1 MDSRLN
7 DFRNFLFLAWDHL
20 RLPEPTPIQYD
31 IAEYLQHGPRRIA
44 IQAFRGVGKSWITSA
59 FVTHQL
65 LLDPSKNILVVSAS
79 KQRAD
84 DFSTFTLRMIEEMPI
99 LQHLMPHE
107 NQRNSKIAFDVG
119 PAPASHAPSVT
130 SRGIQSQI
138 TGQRADLIIS
148 DDAESLNNSA
158 TSGMRDKLV
167 TATKEFEAVLKPEGR
182 IIYLGT
188 PQTEMS
194 IYSHLPE
201 RGYDVK
207 IWPARYPDEKTSKIL
222 GDRLAPKIRKA
233 LEADESLASKP
244 TDPKRF
250 DEIDLM
256 EREASYGR
264 AGFTLQFMLD
274 TSLSD
279 QDRYPLKLSDL
290 IVMNLNQEDAP
301 EKVVWAA
308 SPDLIDGELP
318 NVGFNGDR
326 YYRPMATQGEWMP
339 YSGSV
344 MTIDPSGRG
353 QDETSYCVCKM
364 LNSQL
369 FILEAGGFSGGY
381 DEETLKSL
389 SVLAKKQNVNKVIV
403 ESNFGDGMY
412 TSLLKPIMAK
422 IHPVEIEEVRHSIQK
437 ERRIIDT
444 IEPVLSSHRLIIDRR
459 IVEQDFQSTQHLPP
473 ESALRYQLFYQL
485 SRITRQKGSL
495 VHDDRLDVLA
505 MAVGYWSE
513 QMAADRDRLINEAH
527 NTKLRDELENFMNH
541 SIKRPQRG
549 TTWMQT

>member
-1 MDSRLN
+1 
-7 DFRNFLFLAWDHL
+7 
-20 RLPEPTPIQYD
+20 
-31 IAEYLQHGPRRIA
+31 
-44 IQAFRGVGKSWITSA
+44 
-59 FVTHQL
+59 
-65 LLDPSKNILVVSAS
+65 
-79 KQRAD
+79 
-84 DFSTFTLRMIEEMPI
+84 
-99 LQHLMPHE
+99 
-107 NQRNSKIAFDVG
+107 
-119 PAPASHAPSVT
+119 
-130 SRGIQSQI
+130 
-138 TGQRADLIIS
+138 
-148 DDAESLNNSA
+148 
-158 TSGMRDKLV
+158 
-167 TATKEFEAVLKPEGR
+167 
-182 IIYLGT
+182 
-188 PQTEMS
+188 
-194 IYSHLPE
+194 
-201 RGYDVK
+201 
-207 IWPARYPDEKTSKIL
+207 
-222 GDRLAPKIRKA
+222 
-233 LEADESLASKP
+233 
-244 TDPKRF
+244 
-250 DEIDLM
+250 
-256 EREASYGR
+256 
-264 AGFTLQFMLD
+264 
-274 TSLSD
+274 
-279 QDRYPLKLSDL
+279 
-290 IVMNLNQEDAP
+290 
-301 EKVVWAA
+301 
-308 SPDLIDGELP
+308 
-318 NVGFNGDR
+318 
-326 YYRPMATQGEWMP
+326 
-339 YSGSV
+339 
-344 MTIDPSGRG
+344 
-353 QDETSYCVCKM
+353 M